1 MKFIVDALER
11 LTVNDNEK
19 DNDTCKE
26 ETNFDDILDDVMR
39 SIRGR
44 FSLTN
49 KTSPSDRKSRKDS
62 LYKLY
67 SSRRSLDESFLNKRR
82 RHSAVGTTSS
92 DLCKDV
98 REQRFGTSIIAEL
111 KDRRLSRAQH
121 SRALISE
128 SVARKL
134 EARKE
139 ATKTLTRAETVA
151 MIRTKYRISKTSS

>member
-19 DNDTCKE
+19 DSDKE
-26 ETNFDDILDDVMR
+26 ETNIDDILDDVMR

-44 FSLTN
+44 FSLAN

-67 SSRRSLDESFLNKRR
+67 SSRRSLDESFVNKRR

-111 KDRRLSRAQH
+111 KDRKLSRAQH

-128 SVARKL
+128 SVAREL

-151 MIRTKYRISKTSS
+151 MIRTKYNISKTSS